1 MKINELFAVQG
12 LTTIVTGGASG
23 LGYAIAHAMAM
34 NGATVT
40 IFDRDLQAAERA
52 VEQMS
57 REGLTIH
64 ALQVDV
70 MDAASLRDAFTSVV
84 TRTGRLD
91 VLFANAG
98 ISGGPGFL
106 TFDRERNA
114 PAEIENVDP
123 AYFDSIVAMNLGS
136 VFRTIQASIPH
147 FKAAKG
153 GRIVVTSSISASRV
167 ETFVGTPYVAS
178 KAGVAQLVRQLAL
191 ELSHHAININALAP
205 GPMAT
210 NIAGGRL
217 QDPVIQSKFAF
228 YCPMGRIGV
237 PEDVIGAAV
246 FLASPAARYV
256 TGAEIIIDGGITL
269 GTAD

>member
-1 MKINELFAVQG
+1 MKIDELFAVRG

-23 LGYAIAHAMAM
+23 LGYAIAHAMAV
-34 NGATVT
+34 NGAQVT
-40 IFDRDLQAAERA
+40 IFDRDMIGATRA
-52 VEQMS
+52 VEQFA
-57 REGLTIH
+57 RDGLTIH

-70 MDAASLRDAFTSVV
+70 MDAVSLRDAFAAVV
-84 TRTGRLD
+84 ARTGRLD

-106 TFDRERNA
+106 TFERGRNA
-114 PAEIENVDP
+114 PAEIENIDP

-136 VFRTIQASIPH
+136 VFRTIQASVPH
-147 FKAAKG
+147 FKAADG
-153 GRIVVTSSISASRV
+153 GRIIVTSSISASRV

-191 ELSHHAININALAP
+191 ELSHHAIAINALAP

-217 QDPVIQSKFAF
+217 QDPEVQAKYKT

-237 PEDVIGAAV
+237 PQDVIGAAV